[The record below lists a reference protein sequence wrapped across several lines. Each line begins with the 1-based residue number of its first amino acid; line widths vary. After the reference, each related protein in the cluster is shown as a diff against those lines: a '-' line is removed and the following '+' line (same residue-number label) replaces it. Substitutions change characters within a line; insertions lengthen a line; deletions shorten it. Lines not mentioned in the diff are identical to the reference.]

1 MHVEVVLL
9 LWLFGSSF
17 LEEEYQIEWGHQA
30 VLSAE
35 IIREQ
40 RDAEA
45 EKNLLIV
52 FTSNTVYCLQFAPYH

>member
-1 MHVEVVLL
+1 MAIWKSLTVKTSEL
-9 LWLFGSSF
+9 
-17 LEEEYQIEWGHQA
+17 GHQA

-45 EKNLLIV
+45 ETNFL
-52 FTSNTVYCLQFAPYH
+52 